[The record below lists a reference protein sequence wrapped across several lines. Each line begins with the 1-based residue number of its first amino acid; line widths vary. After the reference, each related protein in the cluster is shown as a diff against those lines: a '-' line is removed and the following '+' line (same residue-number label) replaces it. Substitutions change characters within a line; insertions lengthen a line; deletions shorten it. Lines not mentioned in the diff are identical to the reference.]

1 MSYNRTIQQL
11 LLSIAKWSFICILIS
26 SIIGS
31 VTAIFL
37 HSLDWVTFLRE
48 KHTWIIYLLPM
59 IGFIIGYIYH
69 FYGAEANKGNN
80 QLIKA
85 HHQAQTVIPFKMAP
99 LVFIGTLLTH
109 LGGGSAG
116 REGTAVQMGGAIAA
130 PFAKWFQLDQ
140 EERKTIIIMGVSAG
154 FAAVFGTPL
163 AGAIFA
169 LEIMGLR
176 YIRWQS
182 ILPSIFAAYIAHF
195 ICLQWNI
202 QHSVYIVNTMPE
214 INFKNISWSLGAGCI
229 FGLTALLY
237 SLSNQFFENL
247 FKKINYKPLIPFIGG
262 ILIATIVVF
271 FNAQKYIGLGIPEIM
286 NAFRSPAGHYD
297 FIFKLLLTSL
307 TLSLGFKGGEVTPLF
322 FVGATLGSAMYFFVP
337 LPLALLAAMGLVAVF
352 AGATD
357 CIIAS
362 IVLGIELFGLKVGT
376 FIGIAS
382 IVAYFC
388 SGTNSIYNAKIKLGA
403 KFSLYTY
410 LKNISKL

>member
-1 MSYNRTIQQL
+1 
-11 LLSIAKWSFICILIS
+11 
-26 SIIGS
+26 
-31 VTAIFL
+31 
-37 HSLDWVTFLRE
+37 
-48 KHTWIIYLLPM
+48 
-59 IGFIIGYIYH
+59 
-69 FYGAEANKGNN
+69 
-80 QLIKA
+80 
-85 HHQAQTVIPFKMAP
+85 
-99 LVFIGTLLTH
+99 
-109 LGGGSAG
+109 
-116 REGTAVQMGGAIAA
+116 
-130 PFAKWFQLDQ
+130 
-140 EERKTIIIMGVSAG
+140 
-154 FAAVFGTPL
+154 
-163 AGAIFA
+163 
-169 LEIMGLR
+169 
-176 YIRWQS
+176 
-182 ILPSIFAAYIAHF
+182 
-195 ICLQWNI
+195 
-202 QHSVYIVNTMPE
+202 
-214 INFKNISWSLGAGCI
+214 
-229 FGLTALLY
+229 
-237 SLSNQFFENL
+237 
-247 FKKINYKPLIPFIGG
+247 LIPFIGG

-271 FNAQKYIGLGIPEIM
+271 FDAQKYIGLGLPEIM

>member
-31 VTAIFL
+31 VTAFFL
-37 HSLDWVTFLRE
+37 HSLDWVTYLRE

-59 IGFIIGYIYH
+59 IGFIIGYTYH
-69 FYGAEANKGNN
+69 FYGDEANKGNN
-80 QLIKA
+80 QLIEA
-85 HHQAQTVIPFKMAP
+85 HHQAQTVVPLKMAP

-130 PFAKWFQLDQ
+130 PFAKWFKLHQ
-140 EERKTIIIMGVSAG
+140 EERKTIIIMGISAG

-169 LEIMGLR
+169 LEIMGFK

-182 ILPSIFAAYIAHF
+182 VIPSIFAAYIAHLV
-195 ICLQWNI
+195 CLQWNI
-202 QHSVYIVNTMPE
+202 QHSIYIVNIIPE
-214 INFKNISWSLGAGCI
+214 ISFKNIIWSLGAGFI

-247 FKKINYKPLIPFIGG
+247 FAKINYKPLIPFIGG
-262 ILIATIVVF
+262 IIVAAIVVLF
-271 FNAQKYIGLGIPEIM
+271 DAKKFIGLGIPEMM
-286 NAFRSPAGHYD
+286 NAFNTPAGHYD
-297 FIFKLLLTSL
+297 FIIKLLLTSL
-307 TLSLGFKGGEVTPLF
+307 TLSVGFKGGEVTPLF
-322 FVGATLGSAMYFFVP
+322 FIGATLGSAMYFFIP
-337 LPLALLAAMGLVAVF
+337 LPLAILAAMGLVAVF

>member
-1 MSYNRTIQQL
+1 MSYNQTIQQL

-31 VTAIFL
+31 VTAFFL
-37 HSLDWVTFLRE
+37 HSLDWVTYLRE

-59 IGFIIGYIYH
+59 IGFIIGYTYH
-69 FYGAEANKGNN
+69 FYGDEANKGNN
-80 QLIKA
+80 QLIEA
-85 HHQAQTVIPFKMAP
+85 HHQAQTVVPLKMAP

-130 PFAKWFQLDQ
+130 PFAKWFQLNQ

-182 ILPSIFAAYIAHF
+182 VIPSIFAAYIAHLV
-195 ICLQWNI
+195 CLQWDI
-202 QHSVYIVNTMPE
+202 QHSIYIVNIIPE
-214 INFKNISWSLGAGCI
+214 ISFKNIIWSLGAGFI
-229 FGLTALLY
+229 FGLTTLLY

-247 FKKINYKPLIPFIGG
+247 FAKINYKLLIPFIGG
-262 ILIATIVVF
+262 IIVAAIVVLF
-271 FNAQKYIGLGIPEIM
+271 DAKKFIGLGIPEMM
-286 NAFRSPAGHYD
+286 NAFNTPAGHYD
-297 FIFKLLLTSL
+297 FIIKLLLTSL
-307 TLSLGFKGGEVTPLF
+307 TLSVGFKGGEVTPLF
-322 FVGATLGSAMYFFVP
+322 FIGATLGSAMYFFIP
-337 LPLALLAAMGLVAVF
+337 LPLAILAAMGLVAVF
-352 AGATD
+352 AGATH

-362 IVLGIELFGLKVGT
+362 IVLGIELFGAKAGIY
-376 FIGIAS
+376 IGITS

-388 SGTNSIYNAKIKLGA
+388 SGTKSIYSAKIKLGA
-403 KFSLYTY
+403 KFSLYNY
-410 LKNISKL
+410 FKNISKL

>member
-31 VTAIFL
+31 VTAFFL

-154 FAAVFGTPL
+154 FAAVFGI
-163 AGAIFA
+163 AWRD
-169 LEIMGLR
+169 EI
-176 YIRWQS
+176 
-182 ILPSIFAAYIAHF
+182 
-195 ICLQWNI
+195 
-202 QHSVYIVNTMPE
+202 
-214 INFKNISWSLGAGCI
+214 
-229 FGLTALLY
+229 
-237 SLSNQFFENL
+237 
-247 FKKINYKPLIPFIGG
+247 
-262 ILIATIVVF
+262 
-271 FNAQKYIGLGIPEIM
+271 
-286 NAFRSPAGHYD
+286 
-297 FIFKLLLTSL
+297 
-307 TLSLGFKGGEVTPLF
+307 
-322 FVGATLGSAMYFFVP
+322 
-337 LPLALLAAMGLVAVF
+337 
-352 AGATD
+352 
-357 CIIAS
+357 
-362 IVLGIELFGLKVGT
+362 
-376 FIGIAS
+376 
-382 IVAYFC
+382 
-388 SGTNSIYNAKIKLGA
+388 
-403 KFSLYTY
+403 
-410 LKNISKL
+410 